1 MQFFESREILVLGLA
16 MHAFCLKDRRFY
28 EEGERAIA
36 EGDDPP
42 GDERRG
48 LDARQQQ
55 FCRVKERI

>member
-1 MQFFESREILVLGLA
+1 